1 MPPSVPLHIPDPS
14 LTTASWRGREGGE
27 GEKRRRERRRGR
39 AEGGRGRVEGGR
51 GKGKEEGRERR
62 GGREKRGEKV
72 GTAMYHSEVKKTLSH
87 VYQPMQGGYCQL

>member
-1 MPPSVPLHIPDPS
+1 MPLHTPDPS

-27 GEKRRRERRRGR
+27 GEEKRRRGKRRGR
-39 AEGGRGRVEGGR
+39 AEGGR